1 MIVMIKMVVV
11 LSLICALSGFALS
24 YLKSSTAAKIE
35 EQVLTYVQSP
45 AIASVFQY
53 AENDPL
59 AERLTLELASSQE
72 DDASAKKV
80 IVFPYWTDG
89 KLTGVAMENFAK
101 GYGGNIGVI
110 VGFNIEDDT
119 IIGIGVTTMSE
130 TPGIGTRILD
140 NAFISKFKKKEAKT
154 IDLTSNGGSIDSLGG
169 ATISSA
175 GVVKAVQNATQ
186 DYLQLKDQILTAFN
200 KQ

>member
-24 YLKSSTAAKIE
+24 YLKNSTASKIE

-59 AERLTLELASSQE
+59 TERLTLELPNTEAEGQE
-72 DDASAKKV
+72 AKKV

-89 KLTGVAMENFAK
+89 KLTGVALENFGK
-101 GYGGNIGVI
+101 GYGGDIGVM
-110 VGFNIEDDT
+110 VGFNLEDDT

-130 TPGIGTRILD
+130 TPGIGTRILE
-140 NAFISKFKKKEAKT
+140 NSFTSKFQKKDSKT
-154 IDLTSNGGSIDSLGG
+154 LDLTSNGGSIDALGG
-169 ATISSA
+169 ATISSV
-175 GVVKAVQNATQ
+175 GVVKAVQNASK
-186 DYLQLKDQILTAFN
+186 DYAELKDQILTAFN
-200 KQ
+200 K